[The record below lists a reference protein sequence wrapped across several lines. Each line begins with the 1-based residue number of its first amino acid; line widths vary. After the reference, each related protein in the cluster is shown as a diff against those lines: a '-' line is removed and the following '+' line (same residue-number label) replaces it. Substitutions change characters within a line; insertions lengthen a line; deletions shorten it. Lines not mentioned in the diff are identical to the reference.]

1 MEQCKLTGAVENPAL
16 YMVICVLGE
25 NLCFFF
31 CKYFMIYRTQILAT
45 LNCILF
51 ATQIVEFT
59 TELRQE
65 KSVGSVTVVLSTCV
79 ELSLDIDRGVIVET
93 ARSAGDVHIHTGHV
107 WRMIFSLVQ
116 IFTLILHK
124 HNFYLHF

>member
-1 MEQCKLTGAVENPAL
+1 
-16 YMVICVLGE
+16 
-25 NLCFFF
+25 
-31 CKYFMIYRTQILAT
+31 MIYRTQILAT
-45 LNCILF
+45 KNCILF

-65 KSVGSVTVVLSTCV
+65 KSVGSVSVTCI
-79 ELSLDIDRGVIVET
+79 ELSFYIDRGVIVET
-93 ARSAGDVHIHTGHV
+93 AGSAGHVHIHTGNV
-107 WRMIFSLVQ
+107 WLPPTLEDGIFFTGGQ